1 MLIMFLLLL
10 SHHLS
15 GVAEAQVHF
24 FVADNMLHTLLSL
37 LMLSCSV
44 DTLLVSSDAIFYSL
58 AMVRCLY

>member
-1 MLIMFLLLL
+1 MFTYHVRAIFAFVVMLIMFLLLL

-37 LMLSCSV
+37 LMLSC
-44 DTLLVSSDAIFYSL
+44 F
-58 AMVRCLY
+58 C